1 MSNPFKKP
9 VQSRPTTLMLPVVLA
24 ISCSAAQSIVTPSQF
39 CTPKQDLNPARQMS
53 SDPEPLN
60 IVGGQPANNLDKIE
74 RSAVAI
80 QVIHTLA
87 DGSGNLA
94 GTCTAVV
101 AAKNV
106 LITAAHC
113 FAAPSQPVSKTSIG
127 VTTKTS
133 LNNLK
138 PTDIIGVAA
147 FKQHPQW
154 NGQFHDIAV
163 VQLQTDL
170 PPDILPA
177 TFVEDVSTLTKS
189 TPVVL
194 IGYGITGDNGR
205 DSGTKRRTDSMLDK
219 IVNKENFPNTQI
231 VNQIR
236 VLDTTGNARGA
247 CFGDSGGP
255 GYIKQSEQVFGI
267 VQGINETV
275 QPPENMNC
283 STGDANYTLIAPYR
297 SWIEETAKITLNAGP
312 ASKGVITGSSSIA
325 TTAVVQNPQGKNAGT
340 LTNCQ

>member
-1 MSNPFKKP
+1 MYIRAAAQNLCIFVGWVASAA
-9 VQSRPTTLMLPVVLA
+9 VLQSCAATPSIPTPTRFCIPKQNSEAAKLMLKERG
-24 ISCSAAQSIVTPSQF
+24 T
-39 CTPKQDLNPARQMS
+39 
-53 SDPEPLN
+53 LN
-60 IVGGQPANNLDKIE
+60 IVSGQTTSNADPIE
-74 RSAVAI
+74 RSAVAL
-80 QVIHTLA
+80 QVTHELA

-113 FAAPSQPVSKTSIG
+113 FSKPQRPVSKTSIG
-127 VTTKTS
+127 VTSSVS

-138 PTDIIGVAA
+138 PTEIIGIAA
-147 FKQHPQW
+147 FKQHPEW
-154 NGQFHDIAV
+154 NGQYHDIAV
-163 VQLQTDL
+163 VQLKTDL
-170 PPDILPA
+170 PPDITPA
-177 TFVEDVSTLTKS
+177 RFVDDVSILTTS

-194 IGYGITGDNGR
+194 IGYGITRDNGK
-205 DSGTKRRTDSMLDK
+205 DSGTKRRTESMLDK
-219 IVNKENFPNTQI
+219 IVSKENFPNTSI

-236 VLDTTGNARGA
+236 VLDTTGSARGA

-255 GYIKQSEQVFGI
+255 GYVKQTSQVFGI

-283 STGDANYTLIAPYR
+283 SSGDANYTLIAPYR
-297 SWIEETAKITLNAGP
+297 SWIEETAKITLNSGTT
-312 ASKGVITGSSSIA
+312 SNGKIDSSSA
-325 TTAVVQNPQGKNAGT
+325 STSTAALQNQTGKVAGS